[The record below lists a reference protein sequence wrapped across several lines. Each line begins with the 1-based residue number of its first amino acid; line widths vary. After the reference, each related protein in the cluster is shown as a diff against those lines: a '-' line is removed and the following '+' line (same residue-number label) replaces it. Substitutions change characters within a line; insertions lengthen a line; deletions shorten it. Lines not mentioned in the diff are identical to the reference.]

1 MEKESGGCLSLTV
14 TAWST
19 GDTVDNVQ
27 PVEVFSELLWY
38 PLVLEEANTLSQ
50 AK

>member
-1 MEKESGGCLSLTV
+1 MAKAPGVCLSLTV

-38 PLVLEEANTLSQ
+38 TLLLEEANTLSQ